1 MKALTITG
9 KIIAVLI
16 AILGIIHV
24 GATFSPM
31 IAGELGCLD
40 AGMYDAMI
48 YMIYMSL
55 MCGTLLILCGL
66 LLFLMLGK
74 MQEIPYMKKLSL
86 IVSIFS
92 NINGV
97 LSVIYMYDNPFA
109 WAVFVLG
116 LAMFVIVLL
125 LRNKN
130 LKQNN

>member
-1 MKALTITG
+1 MKALTIAG

-31 IAGELGCLD
+31 IGGGLGCLD
-40 AGMYDAMI
+40 AGMYDA
-48 YMIYMSL
+48 MIYMSL

-116 LAMFVIVLL
+116 LAMFVVVLL